1 MLSITFNN
9 YVSKNEYV
17 INDSIDLFI
26 YYFYLLFTILSFTKI

>member
-9 YVSKNEYV
+9 YVSKNKYL
-17 INDSIDLFI
+17 INDSLDLFI